1 MQDHIHYLGIS
12 MHAESWGH
20 CRIVTDDTT
29 LQYKMDTNGNIV
41 FSKQPGLSDD
51 ELRGAQ

>member
-1 MQDHIHYLGIS
+1 
-12 MHAESWGH
+12 
-20 CRIVTDDTT
+20 
-29 LQYKMDTNGNIV
+29 MDTNGNIV